1 MPTTAPTAVL
11 PSKQHKSSKD
21 TMPANTG
28 KTSVICIRKLVRP
41 FTTGQ
46 LRELLSRTG
55 TIADFWIDKIKST
68 ALVEYTSQDEAEETL
83 MALDG
88 VRWPS
93 VNPKTLEVT
102 FSSKDI
108 LEQAKT
114 ENAVPPATMDRDLR
128 KPQPERNR
136 KRSRS
141 RSRERHAPA
150 KHAKQEAAAA
160 AAEAESKPKISL
172 DTLFRKTKAMPCIY
186 WQPKSVNTVAAKDK
200 AQ

>member
-1 MPTTAPTAVL
+1 
-11 PSKQHKSSKD
+11 
-21 TMPANTG
+21 MPANTG

-93 VNPKTLEVT
+93 VNPKTLQVT

-128 KPQPERNR
+128 KSQPERNR

-141 RSRERHAPA
+141 RSRERPAPA
-150 KHAKQEAAAA
+150 KHAKQEATAAP
-160 AAEAESKPKISL
+160 AEAESKPKISL

-186 WQPKSVNTVAAKDK
+186 WQPKTVDSVAAKDK
-200 AQ
+200 AK